1 VTARPNGGD
10 PPVLALRGVT
20 RRFGEVTALDRLDL
34 DVASGEVVGLLGHN
48 GAGKTTTVRL
58 LAGLLAADDGT
69 VRVAG
74 RDPVVEGPEV
84 RRAIGVLPSAPV
96 VDDRLTGVQ
105 NLRFVA
111 DVFGLPRHGL
121 DDRIAAALAA
131 FELDG
136 RGGERVAGY
145 STGMRQRLSLARVL
159 LPEPPV
165 LLLDEPTA
173 ALDPIAARQV
183 RRRLAEL
190 ASGHRRTVVLCTHD
204 LPEAEQL
211 CDRVIVLERGRVV
224 AQGSPAALA
233 AAHGTGGL
241 LLDVAPEHQR
251 VARELLER
259 VTAGAVEVEGAG
271 RLRASGVARDAVPA
285 VVRALAAADVTV
297 FEVRRLDPS
306 LEEVY
311 LAIHGQAPTGDGAR
325 GDGTTRR
332 AGTTSH
338 EEAEA

>member
-1 VTARPNGGD
+1 VTATPDGGD

-159 LPEPPV
+159 LPEPPCCCSTNPPLPSTRS
-165 LLLDEPTA
+165 LLGRSGGGWPSSPPATDAPSCCARTTCQRPSSCATA
-173 ALDPIAARQV
+173 
-183 RRRLAEL
+183 
-190 ASGHRRTVVLCTHD
+190 
-204 LPEAEQL
+204 
-211 CDRVIVLERGRVV
+211 
-224 AQGSPAALA
+224 
-233 AAHGTGGL
+233 
-241 LLDVAPEHQR
+241 
-251 VARELLER
+251 
-259 VTAGAVEVEGAG
+259 
-271 RLRASGVARDAVPA
+271 
-285 VVRALAAADVTV
+285 
-297 FEVRRLDPS
+297 
-306 LEEVY
+306 
-311 LAIHGQAPTGDGAR
+311 
-325 GDGTTRR
+325 
-332 AGTTSH
+332 
-338 EEAEA
+338 